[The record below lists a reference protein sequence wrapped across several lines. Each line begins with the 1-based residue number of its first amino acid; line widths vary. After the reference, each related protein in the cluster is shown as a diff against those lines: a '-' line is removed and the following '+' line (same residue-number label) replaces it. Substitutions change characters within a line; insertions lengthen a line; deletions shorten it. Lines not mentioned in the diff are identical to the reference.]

1 MFEAKLLFVFP
12 RLMPDE
18 NDIALS
24 AKVAQVDKLANL
36 RAFANYVESP
46 YLFDKT
52 PFPF

>member
-36 RAFANYVESP
+36 RVFTNYLE
-46 YLFDKT
+46 YL
-52 PFPF
+52 